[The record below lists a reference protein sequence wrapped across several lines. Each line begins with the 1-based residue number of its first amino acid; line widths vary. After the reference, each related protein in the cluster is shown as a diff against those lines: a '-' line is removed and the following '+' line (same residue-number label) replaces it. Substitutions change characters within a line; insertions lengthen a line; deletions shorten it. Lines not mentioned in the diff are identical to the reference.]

1 MAGMEELQTDFEG
14 LLLTGDQGAAVSW
27 VRAKLQEKIN
37 PLDFFQQVFTPA
49 MKAIGDK
56 FGRLDIFLPELMNAA
71 DAAKAVADQVIKPE
85 LSAQGNANLMSNGKV
100 IIGSAKGDLHDIGKN
115 MVSIMLQV
123 NGFEVLDIGIDVPPR
138 KFVDRAVEAG
148 AQIVGV
154 SSLMTTSMPYMREV
168 IEMRDGLGFKEKFAV
183 IVGGAP
189 ITPGYA
195 ESIGADGFGR
205 DAVEAV
211 NTCLTVMKAR
221 SKKTKGEVHP

>member
-1 MAGMEELQTDFEG
+1 MTEMEELQTYFAE
-14 LLLTGDQGAAVSW
+14 LLLSGDSDTAAIW
-27 VRAKLQEKIN
+27 VRARLQDKIN

-56 FGRLDIFLPELMNAA
+56 FGRLEIFLPELMNAA
-71 DAAKAVADQVIKPE
+71 DAAQAVADQVIKPE
-85 LSAQGNANLMSNGKV
+85 LSAQGNASLMTHGKV

-123 NGFEVLDIGIDVPPR
+123 NGFEVVDIGVDVPPR
-138 KFVDRAVEAG
+138 KFVDRAVETG

-168 IEMRDGLGFKEKFAV
+168 IEMRDGLGFKEKFTV

-189 ITPGYA
+189 ITPDYA
-195 ESIGADGFGR
+195 ASIGADGFGR

-211 NTCLTVMKAR
+211 DTCLSVMKAR
-221 SKKTKGEVHP
+221 A